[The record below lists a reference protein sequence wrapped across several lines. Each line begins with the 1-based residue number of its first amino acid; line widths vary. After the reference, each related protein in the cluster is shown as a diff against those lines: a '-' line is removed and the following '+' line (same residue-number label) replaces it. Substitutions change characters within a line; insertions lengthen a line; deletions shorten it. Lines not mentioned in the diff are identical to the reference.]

1 VVAAGGV
8 ATRKAPVQR
17 HHPNGPVVIPGARI
31 NALDAAFSAAL
42 DHHANARDH
51 EASVIMLTAVGDFL
65 DGVTRLAE
73 PPGRNLPDE
82 PLAIGILNA
91 FLWTFSAAAVVLL
104 ILAAL
109 GVVC

>member
-1 VVAAGGV
+1 
-8 ATRKAPVQR
+8 VQR

-51 EASVIMLTAVGDFL
+51 EASVVMLTAVGDFL

-73 PPGRNLPDE
+73 PPGRNLPDA
-82 PLAIGILNA
+82 PLAVVICSLNA
-91 FLWTFSAAAVVLL
+91 LLLTFSAAAVVLL

-109 GVVC
+109 GVLC